1 MSLKLI
7 VCSCGSSGDKS
18 RLALKQEFGGR
29 KYVMLVST
37 ANLWSILDEERVGGR
52 ALAFS
57 SSWGSGVVLNNSLE
71 LVFLAHT
78 VYNAWIQYQKFT
90 CMEDQG

>member
-7 VCSCGSSGDKS
+7 VCSCGSSGDRS
-18 RLALKQEFGGR
+18 RLA
-29 KYVMLVST
+29 
-37 ANLWSILDEERVGGR
+37 LWSILDDERVGGR

-71 LVFLAHT
+71 LAFLAHT